1 MSALSSQLSAGA
13 ALAAVS
19 LLAAGSSTCIPV
31 SPLSVLAGVSSGAGP
46 PQEGTKAG
54 ALTLGT
60 NDGALTLREFIL
72 LLMSSSM
79 SQVSG
84 APLVAISR
92 LLTQQSLRRK
102 KLSDLENTTHNRSL
116 HFHIMISVTYLL

>member
-1 MSALSSQLSAGA
+1 MSALSSQLSEGA

-31 SPLSVLAGVSSGAGP
+31 SPLSVLAGVSSEDGP

-102 KLSDLENTTHNRSL
+102 KLSDLENTTHNS
-116 HFHIMISVTYLL
+116 H